1 MDDFAEESPCLQIL
15 VESPGHCI
23 ELLHSSIKMMSR
35 SIFARLPQTSST
47 EQFSSPLMKVLWKVM
62 MVAGVVIY
70 GSHAILINLCKND
83 QGKIPFS
90 SASVV
95 LLSEVIKFLFSVI
108 LLLPEMWRG
117 TVHYPPIK
125 TVVFFSIPAFLY
137 CISNNTA
144 VHVQVYLD
152 PASFQVLCNFK
163 TGITAILYWFII
175 RRNISEKQWTAL
187 GLITLAGCFN
197 SYGGLQTSQDIIQV
211 RNNSTNVARHVYV
224 TVTGL
229 LLMVFYCTMSGLAGI
244 STEYI
249 LKRQYKISLHLQ
261 NTLMYFYGMM
271 FNLLAYCTSDSQPSD
286 SSAGFFSGYSKWT
299 VVIVFCQAMN
309 GLILSAVMKHSSNL
323 IRLLII
329 ACAMIVNTALSM
341 AIFSLQLNL
350 YFNVAFI
357 LVILALKLYHS

>member
-1 MDDFAEESPCLQIL
+1 
-15 VESPGHCI
+15 
-23 ELLHSSIKMMSR
+23 MSR
-35 SIFARLPQTSST
+35 SLFARLPQVSPA
-47 EQFSSPLMKVLWKVM
+47 EQFSGPLMKVLWKAM
-62 MVAGVVIY
+62 MVAGVFIY

-95 LLSEVIKFLFSVI
+95 LLSEVIKFLFSVA
-108 LLLPEMWRG
+108 LLIPEMWHG
-117 TVHYPPIK
+117 AVHFPPIK

-163 TGITAILYWFII
+163 TGITAILYWLII

-211 RNNSTNVARHVYV
+211 RNNSTNVGRQIYV
-224 TVTGL
+224 TATGL

-249 LKRQYKISLHLQ
+249 LKRQYKLSLHLQ
-261 NTLMYFYGMM
+261 NTLMYCYGMI
-271 FNLLAYCTSDSQPSD
+271 FNLWAYSTSHRSLPPAQ
-286 SSAGFFSGYSKWT
+286 GFLSGYSKWT
-299 VVIVFCQAMN
+299 VVIIFCQAMN

-329 ACAMIVNTALSM
+329 ACAMIVNTVLSM
-341 AIFSLQLNL
+341 TIFSLQLNL
-350 YFNVAFI
+350 YFNIAFI
-357 LVILALKLYHS
+357 LVIVALKLYHS

>member
-1 MDDFAEESPCLQIL
+1 
-15 VESPGHCI
+15 
-23 ELLHSSIKMMSR
+23 
-35 SIFARLPQTSST
+35 
-47 EQFSSPLMKVLWKVM
+47 MKVLWKAM
-62 MVAGVVIY
+62 MVAGVLIY
-70 GSHAILINLCKND
+70 GSHAILINLCKD
-83 QGKIPFS
+83 DKGKIPFS

-95 LLSEVIKFLFSVI
+95 LLSEVIKFLFSVF
-108 LLLPEMWRG
+108 LLIPEMCRG
-117 TVHYPPIK
+117 AVHFPPIK
-125 TVVFFSIPAFLY
+125 TIVFFSIPAFLY

-163 TGITAILYWFII
+163 TGITAILYWLII
-175 RRNISEKQWTAL
+175 RRNISEKQWVAL

-197 SYGGLQTSQDIIQV
+197 SYGGLQTMQDIIQV
-211 RNNSTNVARHVYV
+211 RNNSTGTRRQIYV
-224 TVTGL
+224 TASGL
-229 LLMVFYCTMSGLAGI
+229 LLMIFYCTMSGLAGI

-249 LKRQYKISLHLQ
+249 LKRQYKLSLHLQ

-271 FNLLAYCTSDSQPSD
+271 FNLWAYNTSYHSQSSAPD
-286 SSAGFFSGYSKWT
+286 ASAGFFRGYSKWT
-299 VVIVFCQAMN
+299 VVIIFCQAMN

-350 YFNVAFI
+350 YFNIAFI